1 MKKYNCEVC
10 NYHTDIRCNFIKH
23 ESTKRHH
30 KNKEKKMDCTEI
42 SHKNTEISH
51 KMRNIYTFSKHICS
65 HCNSEYVS
73 KFSLDRHLKTCSKKI
88 MDDYESK
95 IKVYEMRIET
105 YEKQV
110 DDYKNQISELL
121 KQNEIF
127 INENMKITNSVL
139 KIAENQS
146 MAPKKQIN
154 NNHTQYIIN
163 NYKHAPN
170 LEFPMVN
177 WSNERMENYVKLG
190 AVKGLSK
197 IITDHWVDNIP
208 PEERSI
214 WNIDYSRNKFLIRVN
229 DSWIIDVN
237 ASKFQEIT
245 IDKIYSI
252 FIDYMKTSNKQAFE
266 MVELMSFMCDI
277 RNKDMGLK
285 ALKDAGKYLIYDNEK
300 YKNDPPITF

>member
-1 MKKYNCEVC
+1 MKKFICSSC
-10 NYHTDIRCNFIKH
+10 NYQTDIRCNYIKH

-30 KNKEKKMDCTEI
+30 ENKKSIKI
-42 SHKNTEISH
+42 APKNTQIAPKNTQNAQ
-51 KMRNIYTFSKHICS
+51 KMRSIYTNSKYICS
-65 HCNSEYVS
+65 HCNLEYVS
-73 KFSLDRHLKTCSKKI
+73 NFSLNRHLNKCSKKI
-88 MDDYESK
+88 IADYESK
-95 IKVYEMRIET
+95 IKT
-105 YEKQV
+105 YESTIKSYEIQLSK
-110 DDYKNQISELL
+110 YKIEISDLL
-121 KQNEIF
+121 KKN
-127 INENMKITNSVL
+127 KHITNSVL

-146 MAPKKQIN
+146 LVPKKQIN

-163 NYKHAPN
+163 NYKDAPN
-170 LEFPMVN
+170 LEFPLVN
-177 WSNERMENYVKLG
+177 WSNETMDHYVKLG
-190 AVKGLSK
+190 PVKGLSK

-229 DSWIIDVN
+229 DSWIVDVN

-252 FIDYMKTSNKQAFE
+252 FMDYMKNSERQAFE
-266 MVELMSFMCDI
+266 LVDLMSFMCDI

-285 ALKDAGKYLIYDNEK
+285 ALKDAGRYLIYDNEK